1 MIDTVDEQIFRR
13 TQWSDDIVSRG
24 FAVKNV
30 INIFIVTMIIY
41 CHCMQFE
48 QYISVRVNVIVHY

>member
-30 INIFIVTMIIY
+30 IKIIIVTMIIS
-41 CHCMQFE
+41 CDNNL
-48 QYISVRVNVIVHY
+48 IVIACNLSSSLV